1 MAIKL
6 LNILNKSIQEQG
18 GKFKDLVDKQGRKV
32 GDTYHSVEMDNS
44 GNITNVLSVGETPT
58 VGGSGKYILG
68 KKMSIDKNGPA
79 NHATRALGN
88 WQSDNATDIFSSPG
102 TTIYSIT
109 KGTVSKLGGDQ
120 NKHSGK
126 IYGASVTV
134 TGVDGYPN
142 VFYTHMQNVQ
152 VSVGTNVDL
161 GTPIG
166 EISNWNDNP
175 SGSHVHVGIEGD
187 NLSSL
192 LNLDTGEIKNV
203 SPPIAQN

>member
-18 GKFKDLVDKQGRKV
+18 GKFKDLLDSQGRRV
-32 GDTYHSVEMDNS
+32 GDTYHSVEMDNT
-44 GNITNVLSVGETPT
+44 GKIVDVLSVGEKST
-58 VGGSGKYILG
+58 VRGSGKYVLG
-68 KKMSIDKNGPA
+68 KKMSIDKNGPS
-79 NHATRALGN
+79 NHATRALGD

-109 KGTVSKLGGDQ
+109 KGTVSRLGGDQ

-134 TGVDGYPN
+134 TGSDGYPN

-152 VSVGTNVDL
+152 VSIGTNVEL

-175 SGSHVHVGIEGD
+175 SSSHVHVGLEGD

-203 SPPIAQN
+203 SPPIDQN